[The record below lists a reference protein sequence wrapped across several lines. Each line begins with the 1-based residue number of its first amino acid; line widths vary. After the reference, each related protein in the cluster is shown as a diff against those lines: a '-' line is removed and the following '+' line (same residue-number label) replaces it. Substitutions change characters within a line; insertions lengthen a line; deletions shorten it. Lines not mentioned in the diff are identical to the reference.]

1 MKSAGKDMDVDAPE
15 MNFGSKPTDGG
26 YLLLSQAELTRPEL
40 PINRYLQ
47 GDIWLKQPI
56 YHNWI

>member
-1 MKSAGKDMDVDAPE
+1 MDVDAPE

-47 GDIWLKQPI
+47 GDI
-56 YHNWI
+56 